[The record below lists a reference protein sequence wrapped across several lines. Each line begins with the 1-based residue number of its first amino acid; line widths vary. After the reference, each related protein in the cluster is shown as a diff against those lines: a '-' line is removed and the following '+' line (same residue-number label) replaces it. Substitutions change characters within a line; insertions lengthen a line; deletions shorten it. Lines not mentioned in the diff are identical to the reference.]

1 MGNTFRGGG
10 GGCRRCWCG
19 AALSHGRSSQGVV
32 HVGTALNTNVYH
44 DNDNSDNKNNNKNN
58 N

>member
-19 AALSHGRSSQGVV
+19 AALSQRSSQGVV
-32 HVGTALNTNVYH
+32 HVGTALNTNV
-44 DNDNSDNKNNNKNN
+44 
-58 N
+58 